1 LKQDS
6 LISSL
11 YIHFP
16 FCESRCHY
24 CDFYALGKEK
34 MKSEDPLQF
43 EEALRTEIHQWS
55 PWIAPRLDTLFF
67 GGGTPS
73 MTAYD
78 SIARAM
84 EPLWKRSSLHAKT
97 EWTMEANPSSVE
109 LQAFRSFRSYGVNR
123 ISLGVQAMQKNLLH
137 SLGRVHS
144 PEKVHEAL
152 SLIFQAGFE
161 NVSSIYSVEFP
172 RSPNQT

>member
-1 LKQDS
+1 
-6 LISSL
+6 
-11 YIHFP
+11 
-16 FCESRCHY
+16 
-24 CDFYALGKEK
+24 